1 MFPIVNTCILNQ
13 SNDYLLLNYAL
24 NVAISMSLKLKEE
37 MNHFLLL
44 DVLVNDDDFG
54 LNIELGTF
62 AKSLQKKSSGH

>member
-1 MFPIVNTCILNQ
+1 
-13 SNDYLLLNYAL
+13 
-24 NVAISMSLKLKEE
+24 MSLKLKEE

-62 AKSLQKKSSGH
+62 AKSLQRKSSGH